1 MKRLLLAVCAILMSA
16 YCFADK
22 AVKVKQGSLEC
33 LQESSV
39 AAIEFD
45 FSKTTWEVKVDFKTW
60 CGKDYDKRIELMK
73 SGFVTTFN
81 LSSSGM
87 KIALDE
93 AESPKYKILFT
104 VDDLARRPAL
114 WGHPG
119 QGKFYVSGK
128 ITVVDIATNETVCL
142 LDVDK
147 FGAGIDYTN
156 DDGLMKCFSG
166 LAKAIFKLK

>member
-1 MKRLLLAVCAILMSA
+1 MSA
-16 YCFADK
+16 YSFADK
-22 AVKVKQGSLEC
+22 GIKVKKGNLDC
-33 LQESSV
+33 FKESSV
-39 AAIEFD
+39 AVIEFD

-60 CGKDYDKRIELMK
+60 CGNDYDKRIEMMK

-81 LSSSGM
+81 HSSSGM
-87 KIALDE
+87 TITLDE
-93 AESPKYKILFT
+93 AESPKYKIVFT
-104 VDDLARRPAL
+104 VDDLARHQAF
-114 WGHPG
+114 WGNPG

-128 ITVVDIATNETVCL
+128 IVVVDIATNETVCL
-142 LDVDK
+142 LDLDN